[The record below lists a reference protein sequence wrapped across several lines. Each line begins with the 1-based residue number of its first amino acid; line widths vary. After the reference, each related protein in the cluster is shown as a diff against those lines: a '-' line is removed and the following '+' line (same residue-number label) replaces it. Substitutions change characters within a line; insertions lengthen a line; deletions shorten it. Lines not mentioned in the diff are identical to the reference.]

1 MSDPPPAH
9 RPPNVVRATWVGGQ
23 AFETGR
29 PGGPMAR
36 IDGTGRT
43 AQSPPDALLSAVAS
57 CSAIDVV
64 EILAKRRTPVDRLEV
79 NVIGHRVDTVPR
91 RFHHLVLEFVID
103 GAGIDRAHAE
113 RAVELSLSKYC
124 SVHASLDHGI
134 RTDWLV
140 VLNGEAAPAP
150 RSVSNVAAR

>member
-1 MSDPPPAH
+1 M
-9 RPPNVVRATWVGGQ
+9 
-23 AFETGR
+23 
-29 PGGPMAR
+29 
-36 IDGTGRT
+36 
-43 AQSPPDALLSAVAS
+43 
-57 CSAIDVV
+57 
-64 EILAKRRTPVDRLEV
+64 
-79 NVIGHRVDTVPR
+79 IGHRVDTVPR

-124 SVHASLDHGI
+124 SVHASLDDGI